1 MSIETKKYRE
11 LGDFIFL
18 KSTFE
23 EINLEDILTF
33 TTPEHRWL
41 SNMPYVDITYDG
53 ITYPSTENFYQ
64 AMKYNK
70 KDITKIVY
78 TKEEDHIYLPL
89 MGKSRNTREYISWLK
104 PHEAKK
110 FSRENKMTSL
120 VFEEKKLE
128 IMEYA
133 QKQKYSK
140 EPFKSKL
147 LATGDVLL
155 EEGNWWGD
163 KFWGVDIKTRQ
174 GENHLGKIIM
184 KIRDQLKQE
193 EN

>member
-1 MSIETKKYRE
+1 ME
-11 LGDFIFL
+11 LGDLIFL

-41 SNMPYVDITYDG
+41 SNMAYVDITYDG
-53 ITYPSTENFYQ
+53 IRFLSTENFYQ
-64 AMKYNK
+64 AMKYQ
-70 KDITKIVY
+70 DKIVRMNVA
-78 TKEEDHIYLPL
+78 T
-89 MGKSRNTREYISWLK
+89 LK
-104 PHEAKK
+104 PHEAKTY
-110 FSRENKMTSL
+110 SRANKMTSL

>member
-1 MSIETKKYRE
+1 MSIETKQYRE

-41 SNMPYVDITYDG
+41 SNMTYVDITYDG
-53 ITYPSTENFYQ
+53 IRFPSTENFYQ
-64 AMKYNK
+64 AMKYQ
-70 KDITKIVY
+70 DKIVRVNVA
-78 TKEEDHIYLPL
+78 T
-89 MGKSRNTREYISWLK
+89 LK
-104 PHEAKK
+104 PHEAKAY
-110 FSRENKMTSL
+110 SRANKMTSL

-155 EEGNWWGD
+155 EEGNWCGD